1 LNMLKPQA
9 NAQRE
14 LLSLDGLWSFALETN
29 DIETEQA
36 WTRNLPSCLQIPVPS
51 SYNDIF
57 LDKKIHD
64 HVGWV
69 YYQRKAIV
77 PRGWAQGRVFLRV
90 DAATHRGRVYVN
102 DEFVTE
108 HVGGYTP
115 FEADITSLVGAGA
128 VFQLTIAVSNELS
141 NETIP
146 PGRVEVLPDGTRKQ
160 HYQHDFYNYA
170 GLARSVWLYSVSDTF
185 VQDTVV
191 TTDIS
196 EDASIGWVTY
206 SVATNRPI
214 RGGATVEIALLD
226 EEDNAVANGSG
237 AQGTLCIPSPRL
249 WEPGS
254 AYLYQLGVSLLDGDG
269 QIIDAYNLPIG
280 IRKVEV
286 RGSQFLINNRPFYF
300 KGFGKHED
308 TTIRGKGLDP
318 VYMVHD
324 FQLMKWTGANSF
336 RTAHYPYAEDVL
348 EYADRHGIV
357 VINETAAVGLN
368 LAMVAGLYGGN
379 VPPTFSPEAINDK
392 TREAHEQAIRELI
405 QRDKN
410 HACVVMWIIANEPAS
425 SEQGAREY
433 FEPLVSLARQMD
445 PTRPIS
451 YANFMFCT
459 HETDRITSLFDV
471 ICLNRYYGWYKHTG
485 DLESAEEALEKD
497 LTAWAAAYHQKPI
510 IISEY
515 GADAQAGLHAVGDN
529 VPWSEEYQVR
539 FLDMYHRVHDRVDAV
554 VGEHVWNFAD
564 FQTSLQVFRVDGN
577 KKGVFTRDRR
587 PKAAAFALRERW
599 TGLRY

>member
-1 LNMLKPQA
+1 MLKPQA

-14 LLSLDGLWSFALETN
+14 LLSLNGLWNFALETD
-29 DIETEQA
+29 DIEKKQA
-36 WTRNLPSCLQIPVPS
+36 WTRNLPPRLQIPVPS

-77 PRGWAQGRVFLRV
+77 PRGWAQRRVFLRV

-102 DEFVTE
+102 DELVTE

-115 FEADITSLVGAGA
+115 FEADITDLVGAGDE
-128 VFQLTIAVSNELS
+128 FRLTIAVSNELS

-185 VQDTVV
+185 VQDIIV

-196 EDASIGWVTY
+196 DDASIGWVTY

-214 RGGATVEIALLD
+214 RRGSTVEVALLD
-226 EEDNAVANGSG
+226 EEENAVANGSG
-237 AQGTLCIPSPRL
+237 TQGTLCISSPRL

-254 AYLYQLGVSLLDGDG
+254 AYLYQLGVSILSGDG
-269 QIIDAYNLPIG
+269 QIIDTYNLPIG

-308 TTIRGKGLDP
+308 TAIRGKGFDP
-318 VYMVHD
+318 VYVVHD

-336 RTAHYPYAEDVL
+336 RTAHYPYAEEVL

-379 VPPTFSPEAINDK
+379 VPPTFSPETINDK

-433 FEPLVSLARQMD
+433 FEPLVALARQMD